1 MNINNNNAAK
11 LDFNKT
17 KMNASRVSEDCG
29 RTEKALPGKACRTL
43 VQRMKEM
50 ETVRTAE
57 RLKQIHRLAQRFGEH
72 KAPN

>member
-57 RLKQIHRLAQRFGEH
+57 RIAVMMTLVEAMNARLD
-72 KAPN
+72 